1 MSGWMGEC
9 GNRGLSLRRECM
21 HIKKEERRRKK
32 LKRGHINLNS
42 WEPLWGIGRGEWGQ
56 QEEGT
61 ST

>member
-1 MSGWMGEC
+1 M
-9 GNRGLSLRRECM
+9 RRKFM
-21 HIKKEERRRKK
+21 HIKKEEKTQKRREK

-42 WEPLWGIGRGEWGQ
+42 WEPLWGIGRGKWGQ